1 MDSPIHN
8 MTTKL
13 RPAPELLG
21 ELKEELERGRVFEAT
36 LKDDH
41 QHLYGLCDYGT
52 QAIVID
58 PAVAV
63 VDTLLHELLH
73 RRYPSWAERRVEKE
87 TSRLLS
93 ALRTQDVQTWYRRY
107 KRAVRKRRPV
117 DALDYVG

>member
-1 MDSPIHN
+1 MAA
-8 MTTKL
+8 KL
-13 RPAPELLG
+13 RPALELL
-21 ELKEELERGRVFEAT
+21 EELREEMERGRVYEAT

-41 QHLYGLCDYGT
+41 QHLYGMCDHGT

-58 PAVAV
+58 PAMSI

-73 RRYPSWAERRVEKE
+73 RRYPSWAETRVEKE

-107 KRAVRKRRPV
+107 KKMVRKRRPV
-117 DALDYVG
+117 DMAADDA